1 MLLDKNDEEL
11 PELPINPEVVSTL
24 PISSQFAIAAFRTQ
38 LLEFNLR
45 DVRQMAIMRQML
57 FDMFIQDRAKTN
69 FFSQE
74 AKRLFQ
80 NDVSNFDPSTKLP
93 DEAQ

>member
-1 MLLDKNDEEL
+1 MLLDRNDE
-11 PELPINPEVVSTL
+11 ELPINPEVVSTL

-45 DVRQMAIMRQML
+45 DVQQMTFMRQML
-57 FDMFIQDRAKTN
+57 FDLFIQDRAKTN

-74 AKRLFQ
+74 AKRFFQ
-80 NDVSNFDPSTKLP
+80 ESVSNFDSSSEFPNET
-93 DEAQ
+93 QQ